1 MSRATF
7 AVVAV
12 VLTSALLAPRARAE
26 DDEAVRVREALV
38 AAARQGPAAVGKVLE
53 EADALVGP
61 GATFPGRGDLADWL
75 GAMPPAVAEL
85 PVVRLRRAW
94 LYVTGKRGADAMPLI
109 ATALETEPKNAL
121 LRSYLGEAKRQT
133 GDVAGAVGEWVRALG
148 DGATDEQVLPSVR
161 RLVYDLHQVREK
173 DATDALPRYA
183 TAAKPVL
190 DLRPARD
197 VAEALADWLFYDADQ
212 ARADAARSARLIAEG
227 LRWTWA
233 AVRAGVPEPDRLR
246 LARKAYDAGMR
257 RRAVVSPADDL
268 PSAYDL
274 FAQAVRWAETGTE
287 GHGLPEALAALA
299 EEAFEKGRY
308 VLASALCK
316 RRLAISDSPT
326 ARRVLAQLP
335 PDVD

>member
-1 MSRATF
+1 MSRGIAF
-7 AVVAV
+7 LGVVAV
-12 VLTSALLAPRARAE
+12 VAAGLAPFARAE
-26 DDEAVRVREALV
+26 DEEATKVREALV
-38 AAARQGPAAVGKVLE
+38 AAARANPAAVAKVLE

-94 LYVTGKRGADAMPLI
+94 LYVTGKRGADAMPLL
-109 ATALETEPKNAL
+109 ATALETEPRNGL
-121 LRSYLGEAKRQT
+121 LRAYLGEAKRQT
-133 GDVAGAVGEWVRALG
+133 GDVAGAVGEWVRAIG
-148 DGATDEQVLPSVR
+148 DGATDEQVMPSVR
-161 RLVYDLHQVREK
+161 RLVYDLHQERGK
-173 DATDALPRYA
+173 DPTDGLPRYA

-212 ARADAARSARLIAEG
+212 ARADAARARRLVAEG
-227 LRWTWA
+227 VRWTWA
-233 AVRAGVPEPDRLR
+233 AVRAGVPEADRLR
-246 LARKAYDAGMR
+246 LAQKAYDAGLR
-257 RRAVVSPADDL
+257 RRALAGAAEDL

-287 GHGLPEALAALA
+287 GHGLPEALSALA

-308 VLASALCK
+308 VLAAALCK
-316 RRLAISDSPT
+316 RRLALSDSPT
-326 ARRVLAQLP
+326 ARRILAQLP